1 MALMKIKKKFE
12 DTQWIKHFNYDNVS
26 KIMNLKNNIFLLQI
40 KFKALTMEEND
51 ANLWW
56 DALHDIVKK
65 DIGQVYKRYERNE
78 RLYMYR
84 ISQMEKV
91 IPSSQYELLVV
102 IPKLETSY
110 EKKEGNIDG
119 VGPLGIR
126 T

>member
-1 MALMKIKKKFE
+1 
-12 DTQWIKHFNYDNVS
+12 
-26 KIMNLKNNIFLLQI
+26 
-40 KFKALTMEEND
+40 MEEKD

-56 DALHDIVKK
+56 GVVHDIVQINTGK
-65 DIGQVYKRYERNE
+65 VCKRYERNE

-110 EKKEGNIDG
+110 EKK
-119 VGPLGIR
+119 R
-126 T
+126 RKY

>member
-1 MALMKIKKKFE
+1 M
-12 DTQWIKHFNYDNVS
+12 
-26 KIMNLKNNIFLLQI
+26 LQI

-56 DALHDIVKK
+56 DAVHDIVEK

-84 ISQMEKV
+84 IFQMEKV

-110 EKKEGNIDG
+110 EKKKEILMVQDY
-119 VGPLGIR
+119 
-126 T
+126 